1 MIRFDYQLR
10 SHGWAVAVVANESS
24 EISLRAS
31 YLSDALRDFVDAV
44 QSLFI
49 AETAECV
56 WEEEPGRFCWK
67 FRRAG
72 LRCFAEVFRDNEEK
86 AIFSADDD
94 LLHFSS
100 GVETAL
106 QKLLGEWGEDR
117 YFKQWGYAF
126 PKEAH
131 HKLRS
136 QIKTE
141 RSRRKT
147 ANPHA
152 SSED

>member
-1 MIRFDYQLR
+1 MIRFDYKLR
-10 SHGWAVAVVANESS
+10 SRGWAVAVVANRGS
-24 EISLRAS
+24 EIAIRAS

-44 QSLFI
+44 QSLF
-49 AETAECV
+49 ATETAKCV
-56 WEEEPGRFCWK
+56 WEEEPGQFCWN

-72 LRCFAEVFRDNEEK
+72 FRCLVEVFQNNEDQ

-100 GVETAL
+100 EVENAL
-106 QKLLGEWGEDR
+106 QKLLDEWGEDR

-131 HKLRS
+131 QKLR
-136 QIKTE
+136 QAIG
-141 RSRRKT
+141 R
-147 ANPHA
+147 
-152 SSED
+152 

>member
-10 SHGWAVAVVANESS
+10 SHGWAVAVVANGGS
-24 EISLRAS
+24 EISIRAS

-44 QSLFI
+44 QSLFA
-49 AETAECV
+49 AETAKCV

-67 FRRAG
+67 FRRDG
-72 LRCFAEVFRDNEEK
+72 LRCLVEVFQNNEEQ

-100 GVETAL
+100 EVESAL
-106 QKLLGEWGEDR
+106 QKVLDEWGEDR

-131 HKLRS
+131 QKLRQAIKAELS
-136 QIKTE
+136 Q
-141 RSRRKT
+141 R
-147 ANPHA
+147 H
-152 SSED
+152 